1 MSGVDDKADFV
12 AWLGTLSSADA
23 LYALIRHQNGT
34 LSSGNASNMSGHFHS
49 GFFGIR
55 GFMRAYPAY
64 QGGLR
69 NISWSSVFWKSHP
82 QLEHD
87 FAQFVQAHWL
97 SFPGQKGGD
106 WRKKLPLRLG
116 GLPSRGG
123 GRGSGLI
130 SRMLILLDQYG
141 HQFGY

>member
-1 MSGVDDKADFV
+1 MAGVDDKAHFV
-12 AWLGTLSSADA
+12 AWLGSLGTVHAQ
-23 LYALIRHQNGT
+23 YALIRHTNGM
-34 LSSGNASNMSGHFHS
+34 LASGNPSNMSGHFHS
-49 GFFGIR
+49 AFYGIR
-55 GFMRAYPAY
+55 AFLRSQAAY
-64 QGGLR
+64 QGTLR
-69 NISWSSVFWKSHP
+69 TVRWSDAFWKRHP

-87 FAQFVQAHWL
+87 FAQFVQANWT

-116 GLPSRGG
+116 GLPSTGG

-130 SRMLILLDQYG
+130 SRMLILIDRYG